1 LTVTIHAATT
11 TAAPL
16 AARRVVA
23 DYISLTKP
31 RIIELLLITTVPAM
45 IVAAGGWP
53 GLGLVAATVAGGAL
67 VSGSAHATNMVYDRD
82 IDAAMERTATRPLPS
97 GRISVAGASVFAAAL
112 LAAGAGLLYGVAGAL
127 AAALTVAAWAHYVV
141 VYTVWLKRRSDQ
153 NIVIGGAAGA
163 LPPVIGWAAVTG
175 TAPAPAWA
183 LFAVVVLWTPTHFWA
198 LAIGTGEDY
207 EHAAVPML
215 NVVRGVDAAARH
227 GLVYALA
234 TVAASLALPLL
245 GIGGWP
251 FALVAGT
258 LGAWFVTRSLRL
270 VREPTP
276 AVAWR
281 LFHASI
287 VYLAVLFVAVGV
299 TVLWS

>member
-1 LTVTIHAATT
+1 LTVASQTAT
-11 TAAPL
+11 TAAAPL
-16 AARRVVA
+16 TARQVVA
-23 DYISLTKP
+23 DYVSLTKP
-31 RIIELLLITTVPAM
+31 RIIELLLLTTVPAM
-45 IVAAGGWP
+45 MVAAGGWP
-53 GLGLVAATVAGGAL
+53 GLALVAATVAGGAL

-82 IDAAMERTATRPLPS
+82 IDGAMERTATRPLPA
-97 GRISVAGASVFAAAL
+97 GRISVVGAGIFAAVL
-112 LAAGAGLLYGVAGAL
+112 LAVGTGLLYGVAGGP
-127 AAALTVAAWAHYVV
+127 AAALTVVAWAHYVG
-141 VYTVWLKRRSDQ
+141 VYTLWLKRRSDQ

-207 EHAAVPML
+207 EHADVPML
-215 NVVRGVDAAARH
+215 NVVRGVEVAARH
-227 GLVYALA
+227 GLAYALA

-245 GIGGWP
+245 GIGGLP
-251 FALVAGT
+251 FALVAVA
-258 LGAWFVTRSLRL
+258 LGVWFVSRSWAL
-270 VREPTP
+270 VRDPVEAT
-276 AVAWR
+276 AWR

-287 VYLAVLFVAVGV
+287 VYLALLFVAVGA